1 MNLKE
6 MLIKEGVIKI
16 RKKDEEPFIV
26 NELGTKSRLFID
38 IKEASLSPKIL
49 HMIVGQIVRVIEEE
63 TDLALINANHPDS
76 TLFLFDKIG
85 SVAVGGVP
93 IATALS
99 LVIDIPQI
107 IVRTGKHDRGTQSLV
122 IGNCK
127 GMKVILVEDVTVTG
141 NTIIKG
147 VNAIREAGG
156 ICNICVVA
164 VDRQEGAEKN
174 CSDNNIRLFSLL
186 KKSDLGINLDE

>member
-6 MLIKEGVIKI
+6 ILIKEGVIKI
-16 RKKDEEPFIV
+16 REKDEEPFIV

-38 IKEASLSPKIL
+38 IKEASLNPKIL
-49 HMIVGQIVRVIEEE
+49 HTIVGRIVTIIEEE

-107 IVRTGKHDRGTQSLV
+107 IVRTGKHDRGTQSQI

-127 GMKVILVEDVTVTG
+127 RDKVILVEDVTVTG
-141 NTIIKG
+141 NVVIKG
-147 VNAIREAGG
+147 VKAIRDAGG
-156 ICNICVVA
+156 VCNYCIVV
-164 VDRQEGAEKN
+164 VDREEGAEKN
-174 CSDNNIRLFSLL
+174 CLDNNIILFSLL
-186 KKSDLGINLDE
+186 KKSDFGINLDE